1 MSYAKR
7 LCAATLILG
16 ICLAVAASAQD
27 EGGSI
32 ERVEPTQLV
41 KGRLDNMSLD
51 ELITMYTAE
60 TNRTVVYDPKRL
72 QGDVTFRSSMKGTGT
87 TSDEMLRAALIEFR
101 LTLVAQGEFDKIIP
115 MAEAITSCRTVSL
128 EELKTIPDLHFARI
142 VYHLKNSDANAVRGA
157 LQNLTTRQGGV
168 VNPISSRKEQGT
180 NTVII
185 CDLAEN
191 LREMVKML
199 ESVDN
204 NTSLVSQVIT
214 LKNVKASQIRLAVNS
229 AALEDVSVGVPESDK
244 IIVLTG
250 YQSNVDRV
258 AAVVAALDVAGD

>member
-7 LCAATLILG
+7 LCAAMLMLG
-16 ICLAVAASAQD
+16 ICLTVATAAQD

-32 ERVEPTQLV
+32 ERLEPTQLV
-41 KGRLDNMSLD
+41 KGRLDRVTLD

-60 TNRTVVYDPKRL
+60 SNRTVVYDPKKL
-72 QGDVTFRSSMKGTGT
+72 SGEVTFRSSLKGVGT
-87 TSDEMLRAALIEFR
+87 TADAMLRTALLEFR
-101 LTLVAQGEFDKIIP
+101 LTIVSQGEFDKIVP
-115 MAEAITSCRTVSL
+115 MAEAITYCKTVAL
-128 EELKTIPDLHFARI
+128 DQLDEIPDLHFARI
-142 VYHLKNSDANAVRGA
+142 VYSLKNNDPNAVRGA
-157 LQNLTTRQGGV
+157 IQNLTSRQGGV
-168 VNPISSRKEQGT
+168 VNPIISRKEQGS

-191 LREMVKML
+191 LREIVKL
-199 ESVDN
+199 LDEVDR
-204 NTSLVSQVIT
+204 TTALVSQVIT
-214 LKNVKASQIRLAVNS
+214 LKNVKASQIRMAVNS

-258 AAVVAALDVAGD
+258 AAVVAALDVSND